1 MTERMARSAKIR
13 MSLPNGTGEMEHTTD
28 VDATGRDG
36 SLVPLD
42 KDSVSD
48 LNAGDT
54 VTYNG
59 KTYFVRHIKLSAD
72 SMLPRL
78 RQ

>member
-28 VDATGRDG
+28 VDANGREG
-36 SLVPLD
+36 WLVPVS

-48 LNAGDT
+48 LNAGDS
-54 VTYNG
+54 VVYGG
-59 KTYFVRHIKLSAD
+59 KTYFVRNIELFAD
-72 SMLPRL
+72 NMLPSG
-78 RQ
+78 

>member
-13 MSLPNGTGEMEHTTD
+13 MSLPDGTGEMEHTTD
-28 VDATGRDG
+28 VDATGREG
-36 SLVPLD
+36 WLVPLG

-54 VTYNG
+54 VAYDG
-59 KTYFVRHIKLSAD
+59 KTYFVRHIKLFAD
-72 SMLPRL
+72 NMLPSG
-78 RQ
+78 